1 MLHANTVETWLRRQT
16 WPLSILCFIIL
27 LDTNEDQSVQK
38 TFMFLTE
45 DMNAVTEP
53 IKSSGVYFGIQ
64 SSGQ

>member
-1 MLHANTVETWLRRQT
+1 MTQKADLA
-16 WPLSILCFIIL
+16 LSILCFIIL

-53 IKSSGVYFGIQ
+53 IKSSDVYFGIQ
-64 SSGQ
+64 SSGP